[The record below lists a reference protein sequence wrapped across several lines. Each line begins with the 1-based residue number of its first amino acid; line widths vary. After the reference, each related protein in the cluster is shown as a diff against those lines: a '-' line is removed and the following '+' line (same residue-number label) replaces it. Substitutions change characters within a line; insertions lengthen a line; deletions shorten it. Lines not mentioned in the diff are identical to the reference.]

1 MVGLFKDEKDN
12 YLAPIS
18 YLISNYI
25 REYDISKANI
35 NILLYKGLISKEV
48 YDELY
53 SLPKKEREIRVGL
66 MIKYDQNLNKGLL
79 EGFKEMRKMFFTANQ
94 IWEYEVMAVKKDA
107 IYLVGRE
114 AQVTVFNN
122 VKFVCKN
129 VYTSYYNLGNVEFYY
144 YLDTKQTEKLDI
156 KGISDNT
163 LYLHDPFML
172 DFLRYIFSL
181 AQSGAFVDAMNDI
194 SEFCKQMISYQLP
207 LGYYR
212 ELNNRSLF
220 RSRTVIDGNRIYL
233 SSIGKNFDIQTAL
246 DASYNLGILRNLYSI
261 MAYHVR

>member
-1 MVGLFKDEKDN
+1 MGLFNDVKDN

-35 NILLYKGLISKEV
+35 NILLYKGLISEDL

-53 SLPKKEREIRVGL
+53 SLPKKEREVRVGL
-66 MIKYDQNLNKGLL
+66 LIKYDQNLNKELSK
-79 EGFKEMRKMFFTANQ
+79 GFGEMRRLFFEANQ
-94 IWEYEVMAVKKDA
+94 IQDYEVMAVKKDA

-114 AQVTVFNN
+114 AQVTAFKN
-122 VKFVCKN
+122 VEFVCKN
-129 VYTSYYNLGNVEFYY
+129 VYTSYYNLGVEFYY
-144 YLDTKQTEKLDI
+144 YLDTKQMEKLDI
-156 KGISDNT
+156 KGISDNM

-181 AQSGAFVDAMNDI
+181 AQNGAFVDAMNDI
-194 SEFCKQMISYQLP
+194 RGFYNQMVSYQLS

-233 SSIGKNFDIQTAL
+233 SSIGDKFDIKQAL

-261 MAYHVR
+261 MSYHAAKR